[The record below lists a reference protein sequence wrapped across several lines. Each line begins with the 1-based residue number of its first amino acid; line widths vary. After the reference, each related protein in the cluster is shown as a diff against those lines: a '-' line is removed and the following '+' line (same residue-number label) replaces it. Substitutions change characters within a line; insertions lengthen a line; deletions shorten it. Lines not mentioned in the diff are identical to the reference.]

1 MRPDSTSSAPNG
13 GTWSMP
19 RGLIV
24 LLGLAGMVVTV
35 GGIKAFSG
43 IVGTTFLALML
54 TVAVNPLPNWL
65 RRKGLPGWLAV
76 TLAIV
81 CVYAILLTLVL
92 AIVVSIARLATLM
105 PQYTDDLNNLI
116 GHVQTA
122 LQDNG
127 VGSEQAQQVLGNVD
141 AQTVF
146 DFLADVLGHL
156 ADTFSDL
163 FLLVTLVLFMA
174 VDGAT
179 YKTRMVVLTDQRP
192 DIANAL
198 SSFAHGTRK
207 YLVVTTIFGLIVA
220 VFDTSA
226 LWALGIPLPVLWGLV
241 SFVTNYIPNIG
252 FVIGLIPPALLAL
265 LEGGPMMMLW
275 VIVIYST
282 INVIIQSIIQPKFV
296 GDAVG
301 LSVTLTFLSMIIW
314 TWILGPIGAILA
326 IPLSLLTKA
335 LLVDIDPSTRWADIL
350 VTSKVESDEPK
361 PARRGGF
368 GRKRGKQPADTAG
381 TGAKN
386 QVVVMNDEEA
396 PKE

>member
-1 MRPDSTSSAPNG
+1 MRSDSTPSATNG
-13 GTWSMP
+13 GSWSMP

-35 GGIKAFSG
+35 AGVKSFNG
-43 IVGTTFLALML
+43 IVGPTFLALML
-54 TVAVNPLPNWL
+54 TVAVNPLPMWL

-76 TLAIV
+76 TIAIA
-81 CVYAILLTLVL
+81 CVYAILLILVL
-92 AIVVSIARLATLM
+92 AIVVSVARLATLM
-105 PQYTDDLNNLI
+105 PQYTEDINDLI
-116 GHVQTA
+116 GNVQST

-127 VGSEQAQQVLGNVD
+127 VGPDQAQQVLSNVD
-141 AQTVF
+141 AQKVF
-146 DFLADVLGHL
+146 DFLADVLSAIAGV
-156 ADTFSDL
+156 FSDL
-163 FLLVTLVLFMA
+163 FFLVTLVLFMA

-179 YKTRMVVLTDQRP
+179 YKARMGVLGDQRP

-198 SSFAHGTRK
+198 TSFAHGTRK

-220 VFDTSA
+220 VFDTAA

-265 LEGGPMMMLW
+265 LEGGPMLMLW
-275 VIVIYST
+275 VIVVYST

-314 TWILGPIGAILA
+314 TWILGPVGAILA

-350 VTSKVESDEPK
+350 VTSKVETDEPK
-361 PARRGGF
+361 PSRRSRF
-368 GRKRGKQPADTAG
+368 VRKRSKQPAEPAG
-381 TGAKN
+381 DGAKKS
-386 QVVVMNDEEA
+386 VVVATDEEA
-396 PKE
+396 SQ